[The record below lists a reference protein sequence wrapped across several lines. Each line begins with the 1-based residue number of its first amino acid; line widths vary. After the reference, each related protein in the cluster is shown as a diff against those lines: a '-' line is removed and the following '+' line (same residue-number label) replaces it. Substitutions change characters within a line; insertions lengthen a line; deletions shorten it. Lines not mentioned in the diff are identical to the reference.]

1 MHNAARERLAAAR
14 LVGAAAL
21 AGLGQFAIDMPHG
34 YFGPTDRMTQAGIAF
49 TAAEVVLATVAVAGL
64 LGRRRWAPF
73 AAVASLAL
81 VIGAFVGALAESPVV
96 AGGIALWCLVLAG
109 NFLFPAP
116 LVAAQEARS
125 AAATDALDRWLSKNG
140 PAARHL
146 TAVSLV
152 ATTAVVGYG
161 IGASSVP
168 RAICLGLAAAVTA
181 YTARF
186 LARVLRSGSRAP
198 LLAVT
203 LLLAALA
210 SAGRPAAALGWLA
223 AYQAVVLLLV
233 VVRSEAAAEVI
244 EHFVGR
250 PALLVLVSFVVLI
263 ALGTLVLS
271 FPVASATGEPVSPI
285 DALFTS
291 TSAACVTG
299 LIVLDTPRDFSW
311 PGQLVILLL
320 IQAGGLNIMVLS
332 AFAALL
338 LRQGLGLRGEQALGE
353 VLDLQPT
360 RSPRRLVAFI
370 VVSTL
375 AVEAVGAAILTVAFV
390 RHGEP
395 ITVALWRGLFTA
407 VSAFCN
413 AGFALQ
419 TNSLIGYAANPAVL
433 LTVAALITLGGLGFA
448 VLAFGW
454 LRASGNRGLG
464 LATQAR
470 LVVTVSIVLVVGGAL
485 AYGAIEWHR
494 TLSGLGPFDKACN
507 ALFQSVTM
515 RTAGFNSVSFDRLHP
530 ATLLITLLLM
540 FIGASPGGTGGGI
553 KTTTAAVL
561 LSSVTAVARGESRA
575 VVFGRTI
582 PLETVYRS
590 AAVTVLGVLVV
601 SGAAVLLLMTQN
613 AGLDMLMFETVS
625 AFGTVGLSLGVTPHL
640 DILGKLVIVVVM
652 VIGRVGPLSLALL
665 LGRRRPGRVEYPEAR
680 IMVG

>member
-1 MHNAARERLAAAR
+1 VRSAARDRLAAAR
-14 LVGAAAL
+14 VIGAAAL

-34 YFGPTDRMTQAGIAF
+34 YFGPTDRMTPTGMAF
-49 TAAEVVLATVAVAGL
+49 TAVEVALTAVAVLGL
-64 LGRRRWAPF
+64 LDRRRWGTF
-73 AAVASLAL
+73 AAVAALAL

-116 LVAAQEARS
+116 SVPVQEARS

-161 IGASSVP
+161 IGASGVP

-186 LARVLRSGSRAP
+186 LARVLRSGSRVP

-210 SAGRPAAALGWLA
+210 SAGQPSVALGWLA

-233 VVRSEAAAEVI
+233 VARSEAAAELI

-271 FPVASATGEPVSPI
+271 FPVSSATGEPVAPI

-299 LIVLDTPRDFSW
+299 LIVLDTPHDFSW

-320 IQAGGLNIMVLS
+320 IQTGGLNIMVLS

-338 LRQGLGLRGEQALGE
+338 MRQGLGLRGEQALGE

-375 AVEAVGAAILTVAFV
+375 TVEAVGTMILTTAFAN
-390 RHGEP
+390 RGEP
-395 ITVALWRGLFTA
+395 AAVALWRGVFTS

-419 TNSLIGYAANPAVL
+419 SDSLVDFAANPLVL
-433 LTVAALITLGGLGFA
+433 LTVAALIVLGGLGFA

-454 LRASGNRGLG
+454 LRVGGRRGLG

-470 LVVTVSIVLVVGGAL
+470 LVVTVTAILVVGGAL
-485 AYGAIEWHR
+485 AYGAIEWDR
-494 TLSGLGPFDKACN
+494 TLAGLSVVDKACN

-515 RTAGFNSVSFDRLHP
+515 RTAGFNSVGFGRLHP
-530 ATLLITLLLM
+530 ATLLIALLLM
-540 FIGASPGGTGGGI
+540 FVGASPGGTGGGI

-561 LSSVTAVARGESRA
+561 LSSVAAVARGESRA

-601 SGAAVLLLMTQN
+601 SGAAVLLLVTQSI
-613 AGLDMLMFETVS
+613 GLDALIFEIVS
-625 AFGTVGLSLGVTPHL
+625 AFGTVGLSLGATAHL
-640 DILGKLVIVVVM
+640 DTFGKLVIVIVM
-652 VIGRVGPLSLALL
+652 LIGRVGPLSLALL
-665 LGRRRPGRVEYPEAR
+665 FGRRRPGRVGYPEAR